1 MSQMKN
7 RVLWH
12 ICNSIEA
19 WKEIIYV
26 LKNMANMRAT
36 SLAII
41 LLLGFPGIRVYA
53 SQASSS
59 YAWRFTGANTP
70 GDIYYGSVL
79 LASPG
84 MLQLFAPGYAA
95 GYFSSNDETG
105 TTNKVTRTSNGYLFT
120 KEMSS
125 ETGHGTLR
133 ATETQEFTGKGRA
146 SFRLILSWN
155 GKGDAV
161 LEWNPVLLNVSPFVG
176 STLATKPGSVQ
187 SIPYIRTGHAGMLT
201 LAPAFREV
209 NFRGTAV
216 GEVQLTAAGTLPDL
230 GDGRNDPYLANR
242 NVLWPGLLGITI
254 QPGQVITST
263 INVTIS
269 GSPPSHDSS
278 IKTTGRAKVS
288 PFPEVLAPPRPLGCF
303 IVPQPKIVIWG
314 KLMTLS
320 GVRPR
325 LLLSPNIVHLVHE
338 GRFAN
343 INPLI
348 KMLGLSASQAGVLK
362 DTRNVLT
369 VTFRARKYTPKI
381 PNAPQ
386 HTEGYAL
393 TVHSDGVAARG
404 YDMAGLR
411 WAVASLLQLIQRASR
426 NTITLQDCSI
436 SDWPSMKFRGI
447 HLFVG
452 KNALPFHSRLLSRV
466 LAPLKMDRLVLECEY
481 AAWKGH
487 PELLTSYSMPLHDL
501 HREVELAKNLGV
513 TPIPLIETLGHS
525 QWLFNKQHNLELA
538 EDPRRAY
545 AYDATNPRVYKVVF
559 NVFGQALKVFDHPRE
574 FHIGHDEV
582 KIPGFSGFGKYPYRP
597 GNLKI
602 GLAHLFV
609 GDVISLHNW
618 LARHGTHTMM
628 WGDMLLNSTEGRSS
642 RSNPT
647 MAAANAPT
655 ALMAAAMRNALPKDI
670 TICDWRYGAGSEQ
683 RNGLQIFQNEGF
695 SAIGSSWYEPRN
707 IKGWA
712 RQIIKH
718 HAKGLLQT
726 TWDGYDSNASL
737 LNSGFR
743 QYSAFIDAADAA
755 WSGNVLSDAPS
766 GIAALRQRKDS
777 TASAM
782 FRRLYGPNLLANC
795 SRNGWRA
802 NLAALQNVSLNA
814 SRSVPWLVSTG
825 SVSTTKL
832 HNLDCGIEVPYNGR
846 AVMLAS
852 DFSTSVLPSAP
863 SAVSISVNRRTFAL
877 AFLQAV
883 TYAVPDGTPV
893 AEIVVEYAN
902 GSHRVVPVRAGFET
916 AALSS
921 ALPSQSMY
929 SQRVACTGMGQGL
942 WMRVFTWYNPN
953 PGLVIRKI
961 SYSAVSSQTSA
972 LLFGVTGVVSK

>member
-1 MSQMKN
+1 
-7 RVLWH
+7 
-12 ICNSIEA
+12 
-19 WKEIIYV
+19 
-26 LKNMANMRAT
+26 
-36 SLAII
+36 
-41 LLLGFPGIRVYA
+41 
-53 SQASSS
+53 
-59 YAWRFTGANTP
+59 
-70 GDIYYGSVL
+70 
-79 LASPG
+79 

-120 KEMSS
+120 TEMSS
-125 ETGHGTLR
+125 NTGHGFLR
-133 ATETQEFTGKGRA
+133 ATETQEFTGQGRA
-146 SFRLILSWN
+146 SFHLILSWK

-187 SIPYIRTGHAGMLT
+187 SIPYIRTGNTGMLT
-201 LAPAFREV
+201 LAPAFRKV
-209 NFRGTAV
+209 NFSGTPL

-230 GDGRNDPYLANR
+230 GDGRNDPYLTNR
-242 NVLWPGLLGITI
+242 DVLWPGLLGVTI
-254 QPGQVITST
+254 HPGQVITST

-269 GSPPSHDSS
+269 GTPPSRDSS
-278 IKTTGRAKVS
+278 VKSISRATVA
-288 PFPEVLAPPRPLGCF
+288 PLPEVLAPPRPLGCF
-303 IVPQPKIVIWG
+303 IVPQPKIVTWG
-314 KLMTLS
+314 KLITLS
-320 GVRPR
+320 GVRPT
-325 LLLSPNIVHLVHE
+325 LLLSPNILHLVHE

-343 INPLI
+343 INPLV
-348 KMLGLSASQAGVLK
+348 KMLGLQVSQAGVLK
-362 DTRNVLT
+362 GTRNVLT
-369 VTFRARKYTPKI
+369 VTFRGRKEASKI

-386 HTEGYAL
+386 HTEGYGL
-393 TVHSDGVAARG
+393 IIHGDGVAARG
-404 YDMAGLR
+404 YDTAGLR
-411 WAVASLLQLIQRASR
+411 WAIASLIQLIQRAGS
-426 NTITLQDCSI
+426 NKIALQGCSL
-436 SDWPSMKFRGI
+436 SDWPSMKFRGV

-466 LAPLKMDRLVLECEY
+466 LAPLKMNRLVLECEY

-487 PELLTSYSMPLHDL
+487 PDLLTSYSMPLQDL
-501 HREVELAKNLGV
+501 HREVEFSKSLGV
-513 TPIPLIETLGHS
+513 TPIPLIETLGHC
-525 QWLFNKQHNLELA
+525 QWLFTKQHNLELA
-538 EDPRRAY
+538 EDPKHAY

-597 GNLKI
+597 GNVKI

-618 LARHGTHTMM
+618 LARHGARTMM

-647 MAAANAPT
+647 MDAANAPT
-655 ALMAAAMRNALPKDI
+655 ASMAATMRNALPKDI

-695 SAIGSSWYEPRN
+695 SAIGSSWYEPGN

-712 RQIIKH
+712 RQIIQH

-755 WSGNVLSDAPS
+755 WSGNVLPDTS
-766 GIAALRQRKDS
+766 GSIDALRQRKDP
-777 TASAM
+777 TAAAM
-782 FRRLYGPNLLANC
+782 FRRLYSPNLLTNC
-795 SRNGWRA
+795 SRDGWSA
-802 NLAALQNVSLNA
+802 NLATLQNVSLDA
-814 SRSVPWLVSTG
+814 SLSVPWLVSTG

-852 DFSTSVLPSAP
+852 DVSARLLPLAP
-863 SAVSISVNRRTFAL
+863 SAVSISVNRRTFAM
-877 AFLQAV
+877 AFLQAA
-883 TYAVPDGTPV
+883 TYAVPDGTTV
-893 AEIVVEYAN
+893 AEILVDYAN
-902 GSHRVVPVRAGFET
+902 GSHLIVPVRSGFET

-921 ALPSQSMY
+921 GLPSQSMY
-929 SQRVACTGMGQGL
+929 SQRVGCTGLGQGL

-953 PGLVIRKI
+953 PDLVIRKV
-961 SYSAVSSQTSA
+961 SYCAVSRQTSA